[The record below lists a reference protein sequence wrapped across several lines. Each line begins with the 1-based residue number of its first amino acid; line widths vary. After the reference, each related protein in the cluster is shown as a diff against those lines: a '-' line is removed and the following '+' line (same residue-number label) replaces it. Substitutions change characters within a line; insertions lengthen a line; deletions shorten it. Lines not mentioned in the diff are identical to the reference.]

1 MAVNKTRDGRLEAY
15 WRLERADCGSAGIA
29 GQELLLRNT
38 VMSHNKHKHGQTE
51 TRSDHKESTE
61 ALAYRLWDHAGRP
74 EGQAERFWLEAEAQ
88 IKVSCR

>member
-1 MAVNKTRDGRLEAY
+1 
-15 WRLERADCGSAGIA
+15 
-29 GQELLLRNT
+29 
-38 VMSHNKHKHGQTE
+38 MSHNKHKHGQTE